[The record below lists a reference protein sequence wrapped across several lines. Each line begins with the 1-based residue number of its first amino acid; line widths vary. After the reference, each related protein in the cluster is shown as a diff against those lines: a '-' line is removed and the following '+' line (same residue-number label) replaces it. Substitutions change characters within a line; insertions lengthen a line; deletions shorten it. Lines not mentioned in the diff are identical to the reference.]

1 MLACLSSGVNSQFIR
16 EHPLMTLRNCSQ
28 QEFLATETP
37 AALPTT
43 RFYNM
48 GKAQEHLCCC
58 FPISEVWAR
67 HWAWGCAPRNLED
80 STDIQTVLPVY
91 SLETSCNKKSLIEE
105 RLKEWV
111 MKGRKRW
118 VCVTFQKFQ
127 LTSEN

>member
-58 FPISEVWAR
+58 FPISEV
-67 HWAWGCAPRNLED
+67 
-80 STDIQTVLPVY
+80 
-91 SLETSCNKKSLIEE
+91 
-105 RLKEWV
+105 
-111 MKGRKRW
+111 
-118 VCVTFQKFQ
+118 
-127 LTSEN
+127 